1 MSRDTM
7 RASSR
12 WSVVATVLLSVAT
25 STVAADKKSVP
36 TDPRRPAAITTSGV
50 PVLPA
55 KLVEQMRRYQNVRSA
70 FFQGW
75 SPDGQGML
83 VRTRFA
89 NTSQLH
95 RVRVPGGRRQQLTF
109 FDEPATGRFLPG
121 DHRGALVLSMSRG
134 GDENYQVY
142 VLGTHETGQLLRLT
156 DGKSRNVLGPVR
168 SDGLFAI
175 VHSTQRN
182 GRDTDLFIADPHRPG
197 EMTLLLKTT
206 GEYWRATDWSRDG
219 SNLLINHYVSIN
231 ESYPAVLDVATG
243 KKTPIPIPGT
253 RPASHGTLAF
263 APDGQWAYITT
274 DTNGEFRQL
283 ARVNLKTMAYEFL
296 TEKLPWN
303 VTDVV
308 VEPEL
313 GDGRIHD
320 ERGRSQWIVPAGR
333 ADLPP
338 LRVAAGAG
346 QRAEV
351 FPRRH
356 ATRLYAFTPRRSCRR
371 LVDAVAR
378 RPVDPMDPQRGGRFG
393 RGLVRGARADPL
405 QDIRRPAD
413 SRVRVPTRI
422 GFETGSGTGSGSH
435 SRWSREPI
443 PPAVLVPGPVLPER
457 TRPGGRAAQRPR
469 IGRLRQDLCP
479 AGQRIETRGQRQGH
493 RGVVGLDCDPAR
505 PGRLASGR
513 LRAGRTAVTWCWV
526 RLCTSATG

>member
-1 MSRDTM
+1 MVGNEPEERPMSRST
-7 RASSR
+7 RRVLSR
-12 WSVVATVLLSVAT
+12 DWVVVVVLPWVVTV
-25 STVAADKKSVP
+25 TVAADKTPVP
-36 TDPRRPAAITTSGV
+36 ADPLRPAAIATTGV
-50 PVLPA
+50 PVVPPR
-55 KLVEQMRRYQNVRSA
+55 LVERMRRYQNVRSA
-70 FFQGW
+70 AFQGW

-95 RVRVPGGRRQQLTF
+95 RVHVPGGRRQQLTF
-109 FDEPATGRFLPG
+109 FDEPANGRFLPG

-142 VLGTHETGQLLRLT
+142 VLGAHETGQLRRLT

-197 EMTLLLKTT
+197 EMSLLLKTT

-243 KKTPIPIPGT
+243 KKTLIPIPGT
-253 RPASHGTLAF
+253 RPASHGTLVF
-263 APDGQWAYITT
+263 APDGQSAYITT

-313 GDGRIHD
+313 GM
-320 ERGRSQWIVPAGR
+320 V
-333 ADLPP
+333 
-338 LRVAAGAG
+338 
-346 QRAEV
+346 
-351 FPRRH
+351 
-356 ATRLYAFTPRRSCRR
+356 AFT
-371 LVDAVAR
+371 
-378 RPVDPMDPQRGGRFG
+378 
-393 RGLVRGARADPL
+393 
-405 QDIRRPAD
+405 
-413 SRVRVPTRI
+413 TN
-422 GFETGSGTGSGSH
+422 E
-435 SRWSREPI
+435 
-443 PPAVLVPGPVLPER
+443 
-457 TRPGGRAAQRPR
+457 
-469 IGRLRQDLCP
+469 DLSL
-479 AGQRIETRGQRQGH
+479 IH
-493 RGVVGLDCDPAR
+493 I
-505 PGRLASGR
+505 
-513 LRAGRTAVTWCWV
+513 
-526 RLCTSATG
+526 